1 MTCVSAPPRAN
12 LSALAL
18 AAIAATIPPETSG
31 IDNAW
36 TLDMLA
42 DCLAEIRRTPE
53 AEDQLIIEAATT
65 LGLEDAEIIAAAL
78 CFAVETS
85 REAADAIGA
94 IQPEYAAGRPL
105 LGLLAAATAQIGG
118 SMAGLACGK
127 AIAAGLLVLGDEMRP
142 LPQRSIAMPLP
153 MIAALS
159 GMENDWDVVRLL
171 STPAIGLA
179 NSVVNEAKV
188 RAAALFERPSTG
200 LVVRSPSR
208 KEAITV
214 AALVA
219 DHYNGSLAEID
230 GPPPPGLSGWLALTN
245 RIPLFVPQLGLGEA
259 WSLPRIAGY
268 AGPWIVASGLDGIV
282 NCDLS
287 KDEWTL
293 PVPSVDERL
302 NLWKSTGIND
312 EDALRVAQGFRHSAG
327 RIAEISAVVANSAKR
342 READRPE
349 WKDVADGIAS
359 GGVALDKLA
368 RRSAASVSDDAM
380 VLPPDLRDALDRLVT
395 RAQLRC
401 TLAQTLGPA
410 VRARYRPGVRA
421 LLTGESGTG
430 KSLAAHW
437 IAGQLGL
444 PLYRV
449 DMAALTSKWIGE
461 TEKNLSAIL
470 SAAEQTDVLLF
481 FDEADALFG
490 GRTDVSNAND
500 RYANAQTNYLLQ
512 RIEDFDGIV
521 ILASNSRDRFDPAF
535 TRRLDAILTF
545 PMPEPAA
552 RRELWRAHLGDA
564 HIIDEA
570 LLDRLAVSVD
580 LSGGHVR
587 NIVLTAA
594 ALASAERRSIVADD
608 IRHGIITEY
617 GKLGRALPPVDL

>member
-18 AAIAATIPPETSG
+18 AAIAAALPPETSG
-31 IDNAW
+31 VDDAW
-36 TLDMLA
+36 TLNMLA
-42 DCLAEIRRTPE
+42 DCLAEIKRNPE
-53 AEDQLIIEAATT
+53 AEDKRMVAAATV
-65 LGLEDAEIIAAAL
+65 LGIMDAELVAAAL

-85 REAADAIGA
+85 HDAADAIAA

-105 LGLLAAATAQIGG
+105 LGLLAAATAHIGG
-118 SMAGLACGK
+118 SVVGLACGK
-127 AIAAGLLVLGDEMRP
+127 AVASGLLALGNEERV
-142 LPQRSIAMPLP
+142 LPQRSMAMPLP
-153 MIAALS
+153 MVAALC
-159 GMENDWDVVRLL
+159 GLENEWDVVRLV
-171 STPAIGLA
+171 SAPALA
-179 NSVVNEAKV
+179 LTDSIVNEAKI
-188 RAAALFERPSTG
+188 RAAALTERPSSG
-200 LVVRSPSR
+200 LVIRSASR
-208 KEAITV
+208 IEAIAV
-214 AALVA
+214 AAVVTA
-219 DHYNGSLAEID
+219 HCDGALAEIE
-230 GPPPPGLSGWLALTN
+230 GLPPSGLSAWLALTD
-245 RIPLFVPQLGLGEA
+245 RIPLFAPQLGLGEV
-259 WSLPRIAGY
+259 WSLPRLAAY
-268 AGPWIVASGLDGIV
+268 TGPWIVVPGLDGIV
-282 NCDLS
+282 SSDLA

-293 PVPSVDERL
+293 ATPSVDERFE
-302 NLWKSTGIND
+302 LWQSTGICD
-312 EDALRVAQGFRHSAG
+312 EDALRAAQGFRHSAG
-327 RIAEISAVVANSAKR
+327 RIAEISGFAANLAKR
-342 READRPE
+342 RGAEQAE
-349 WKDVADGIAS
+349 WQDVAGGISA

-368 RRSAASVSDDAM
+368 RRSVASVSDEAL
-380 VLPPDLRDALDRLVT
+380 VLPSDLRDALDQLVT

-564 HIIDEA
+564 HAIDEA

-594 ALASAERRSIVADD
+594 SLARAERRSILTDD
-608 IRHGIITEY
+608 IRQGIITEY